1 MKKSLIF
8 TVPPIHSIPPRH
20 AAAVEW
26 WVYNVASRLPVSTE
40 IICIRKG
47 EVHHE
52 DITPQCSIYRIGIG
66 RVYKRI
72 FQKWTRW
79 DPLSYAWRLARR
91 ASRQRAERQT
101 LIVHNSIHLYTAVA
115 RYYPEQDMILHM
127 HNMQNTDNL
136 SAAVKIITPSQFL
149 ARWYQEKVP
158 GADIKVVPN
167 GIDVDLYASGDR
179 WSREQF
185 GLTEADTVILYAGR
199 LSPEK
204 GPLELMQAV
213 HQLNRSG
220 QQLKLVVI
228 GDPKANNSGPRAK
241 YQKEIREMAQI
252 MGSNCILVGS
262 VAPADMHKVY
272 TLGNLTVVP
281 SRFEEPFCMVALES
295 MASGTPVLVSPRG
308 GISEFVI
315 DGKTGFILREP
326 LSATSMA
333 EDIQATLKREDHPAV
348 ARYAR
353 KEILSGYGWQVV
365 TDKLSAILQNW
376 R

>member
-26 WVYNVASRLPVSTE
+26 WVYNVASKLLVSTE
-40 IICIRKG
+40 IVCIRKG
-47 EVHHE
+47 EVPQE
-52 DITPQCSIYRIGIG
+52 DVTSLCSIYRIGIG
-66 RVYKRI
+66 RVYTRI

-79 DPLSYAWRLARR
+79 DPLSYAWRLTRR
-91 ASRQRAERQT
+91 ARSLRAGQQT
-101 LIVHNSIHLYTAVA
+101 LIVHNSVHLYTAAA
-115 RYYPEQDMILHM
+115 RHYPEQDMILHM
-127 HNMQNTDNL
+127 HNMQDTSPL
-136 SAAVKIITPSQFL
+136 RGAIKIITPSQFL

-158 GADIKVVPN
+158 SADVKVVPN
-167 GIDVDLYASGDR
+167 GIDVDLYAGNER
-179 WSREQF
+179 WSRDRF
-185 GLTEADTVILYAGR
+185 GLTDADTVILYAGR

-204 GPLELMQAV
+204 GPQELMQAV
-213 HQLNRSG
+213 HHLNQSG

-228 GDPKANNSGPRAK
+228 GDPNANRDGPRAA
-241 YQKEIREMAQI
+241 YQKEIREIAQT
-252 MGSNCILVGS
+252 MGSSCILAGS

-272 TLGNLTVVP
+272 AIGDLTVVP

-315 DGKTGFILREP
+315 DGKTGFILQEP
-326 LSATSMA
+326 LSASSIA
-333 EDIQATLKREDHPAV
+333 EDILATLERENREEI

-353 KEILSGYGWQVV
+353 DKILAGYGWQAVA
-365 TDKLSAILQNW
+365 DKLSTVLQGW

>member
-26 WVYNVASRLPVSTE
+26 WVYNVATRLSVPTE
-40 IICIRKG
+40 IVCINNG
-47 EVHHE
+47 EAPLE
-52 DITPQCSIYRIGIG
+52 DVTPQCSISRISIS
-66 RVYKRI
+66 RIYKRI

-79 DPLSYAWRLARR
+79 DPLSYAWRLTRRARR
-91 ASRQRAERQT
+91 LRAGEQT
-101 LIVHNSIHLYTAVA
+101 MIVHNSVHLYTAA
-115 RYYPEQDMILHM
+115 TRYYPEQDMILHM
-127 HNMQNTDNL
+127 HNMQDTSSLTGN
-136 SAAVKIITPSQFL
+136 VRIIAPSEFL
-149 ARWYQEKVP
+149 AHWYQEKVP
-158 GADIKVVPN
+158 HADVKVVPN
-167 GIDVDLYASGDR
+167 GIDVDLYTSGDR

-185 GLTEADTVILYAGR
+185 GLTESDTVILYAGR

-213 HQLNRSG
+213 DHLNQSG
-220 QQLKLVVI
+220 QQLKLVII
-228 GDPKANNSGPRAK
+228 GDPRGNKTGPRAA
-241 YQKEIREMAQI
+241 YQKQIREMAQK
-252 MGSNCILVGS
+252 MGGSCILVGS

-272 TLGNLTVVP
+272 TLGDLTVVP

-326 LSATSMA
+326 LSETSMA
-333 EDIQATLKREDHPAV
+333 EDILATLTRNDRKTIAS
-348 ARYAR
+348 YAR
-353 KEILSGYGWQVV
+353 EEILSGYGWQAV
-365 TDKLSAILQNW
+365 TDKLSTVLQGW

>member
-26 WVYNVASRLPVSTE
+26 WVYNVASRLPVSTG
-40 IICIRKG
+40 IVCIRKG
-47 EVHHE
+47 EVPQE
-52 DITPQCSIYRIGIG
+52 DGTPRCSIYRIGIG

-79 DPLSYAWRLARR
+79 DPLSYAWRLVRR
-91 ASRQRAERQT
+91 ARSLRAESQT
-101 LIVHNSIHLYTAVA
+101 LIVHNSVHLYTAAA

-127 HNMQNTDNL
+127 HNMQDTTSL
-136 SAAVKIITPSQFL
+136 TGAVKIITPSQFL
-149 ARWYQEKVP
+149 ARWYQEKVA
-158 GADIKVVPN
+158 GADVKVVPN
-167 GIDVDLYASGDR
+167 GIDVDLYAGSDR
-179 WSREQF
+179 WSREQL
-185 GLTEADTVILYAGR
+185 GLTAADTVILYAGR

-213 HQLNRSG
+213 HHMNQSG
-220 QQLKLVVI
+220 QQVKLVVI
-228 GDPKANNSGPRAK
+228 GDPNANRDGPRAA
-241 YQKEIREMAQI
+241 YQKAIREMAHT
-252 MGSNCILVGS
+252 MGNHCILAGS

-272 TLGNLTVVP
+272 AIGDLTVVP

-315 DGKTGFILREP
+315 DGKTGFILQEP

-333 EDIQATLKREDHPAV
+333 EDILATLAREDRLAV

-353 KEILSGYGWQVV
+353 EDVLSGYGWQAVA
-365 TDKLSAILQNW
+365 DKLSVVLQGW

>member
-26 WVYNVASRLPVSTE
+26 WVYNVASRLSVSTE
-40 IICIRKG
+40 IVCISNG
-47 EVHHE
+47 EAPLEKV
-52 DITPQCSIYRIGIG
+52 TPQCSIFRIRISRLYR
-66 RVYKRI
+66 RI

-91 ASRQRAERQT
+91 ARGLRAGEQT
-101 LIVHNSIHLYTAVA
+101 LIVHNAVHLYTAAA
-115 RYYPEQDMILHM
+115 RHYPEQDMVLHM
-127 HNMQNTDNL
+127 HNMQDTSSL
-136 SAAVKIITPSQFL
+136 TGTVRIIAPSQFL

-158 GADIKVVPN
+158 HADVKVVPN
-167 GIDVDLYASGDR
+167 GIDVDLYTSGDR
-179 WSREQF
+179 WSREQL
-185 GLTEADTVILYAGR
+185 GLADSDTVVLYAGR

-213 HQLNRSG
+213 HHLNQSG
-220 QQLKLVVI
+220 QQLKLVII
-228 GDPKANNSGPRAK
+228 GDPRGNKTGPRAA
-241 YQKEIREMAQI
+241 YQKQIREMAKL
-252 MGSNCILVGS
+252 MGGNCILVGS
-262 VAPADMHKVY
+262 VAPAEMHKVY
-272 TLGNLTVVP
+272 TIGNLTVVP

-326 LSATSMA
+326 LSETSMA
-333 EDIQATLKREDHPAV
+333 EDIRATLTRNDCLEI

-353 KEILSGYGWQVV
+353 KEILSGYGWQSV
-365 TDKLSAILQNW
+365 TDKLSAVLQGW

>member
-26 WVYNVASRLPVSTE
+26 WVYNVACRLPVSTA
-40 IICIRKG
+40 IVCIRKG
-47 EVHHE
+47 EVPQE
-52 DITPQCSIYRIGIG
+52 DVTPQCSIYRISIG
-66 RVYKRI
+66 RVYKRV

-91 ASRQRAERQT
+91 ARSLRADQQT
-101 LIVHNSIHLYTAVA
+101 LIVHNSVHLYTTAA

-127 HNMQNTDNL
+127 HNMQDTSSL
-136 SAAVKIITPSQFL
+136 SGAVKIIAPSQFL

-158 GADIKVVPN
+158 SADVKVVPN
-167 GIDVDLYASGDR
+167 GIDVELYAGSDR

-213 HQLNRSG
+213 HHLNQSG
-220 QQLKLVVI
+220 RQLKLVVI
-228 GDPKANNSGPRAK
+228 GDPNANRDGPRAA
-241 YQKEIREMAQI
+241 YQKEIREMAQT
-252 MGSNCILVGS
+252 MGSSCILVGS

-272 TLGNLTVVP
+272 AMGDLTVVP

-315 DGKTGFILREP
+315 DGKTGFILQEP
-326 LSATSMA
+326 LSAISMA
-333 EDIQATLKREDHPAV
+333 DDILATLERENRQEI

-353 KEILSGYGWQVV
+353 EKVLSGYGWQAVA
-365 TDKLSAILQNW
+365 DKLSAVLQGW